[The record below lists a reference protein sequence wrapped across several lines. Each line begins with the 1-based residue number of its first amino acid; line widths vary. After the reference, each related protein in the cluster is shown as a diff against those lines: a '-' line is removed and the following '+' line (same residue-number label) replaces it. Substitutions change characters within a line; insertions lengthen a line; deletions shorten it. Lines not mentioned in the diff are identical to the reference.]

1 MSNAGNR
8 SYSSIDAAFD
18 RDIWRTMIMEIIILT
33 IMTFG
38 LATVITID
46 THQKRRAFLNQNG
59 NDQ

>member
-8 SYSSIDAAFD
+8 FYSPIDAAFD
-18 RDIWRTMIMEIIILT
+18 RAIWRSLIMEIIILT
-33 IMTFG
+33 IMIFG
-38 LATVITID
+38 LATVVTID

>member
-1 MSNAGNR
+1 
-8 SYSSIDAAFD
+8 
-18 RDIWRTMIMEIIILT
+18 MEIIILT

-46 THQKRRAFLNQNG
+46 TRQKRRAFLNQNG